1 MQSFLSFLADG
12 WLQLS
17 WWQLT
22 LVILA
27 VTHVTIV
34 SVTVFLHRSQ
44 AHRGLDLHPA
54 LMHFFRFWLWMTTGM
69 VTKEWVAIH
78 RKHHAK
84 CEREGD
90 PHSPVVF
97 GLGQVFFRG
106 AELYRQEA
114 TNPETLKRF
123 GHGTPDDWLERNLYS
138 KYSMLGITIMLGID
152 LFLFGLL
159 GLTVWAIQM
168 AWIPFWAAGVVN
180 GLGHAIGYRNFASPD
195 TSTNVFPWGVIIGGE
210 ELHNNHHAYGT
221 SAKFSSK
228 WYEFDLGWCYISVFK
243 ALGLAKVK
251 KVAPKLR
258 LEPSVASNA
267 PLEGIS
273 LATLQ
278 GVITHRYEILARYA
292 DIIKTTASEE
302 IARLK
307 PQVNK
312 DNPNCSWSL
321 LESCNDWIGR
331 GDDVLA
337 PEQRAELET
346 VAAGDS
352 RLSILVRMQR
362 ELAGIWESSSASSEQ
377 LLSDLR
383 TWCQRAQQ
391 SGIESLEQFALR
403 LRRYAA

>member
-195 TSTNVFPWGVIIGGE
+195 TSTNVFPWGMIIGGE
-210 ELHNNHHAYGT
+210 ELHDNHHAYGT
-221 SAKFSSK
+221 SAKFSSN
-228 WYEFDLGWCYISVFK
+228 WYDCDLGWCYISVCK
-243 ALGLAKVK
+243 ALVLAKVK
-251 KVAPKLR
+251 RVAPKLR
-258 LEPSVASNA
+258 LEASVPSNA

-278 GVITHRYEILARYA
+278 GV
-292 DIIKTTASEE
+292 
-302 IARLK
+302 
-307 PQVNK
+307 
-312 DNPNCSWSL
+312 
-321 LESCNDWIGR
+321 
-331 GDDVLA
+331 
-337 PEQRAELET
+337 
-346 VAAGDS
+346 
-352 RLSILVRMQR
+352 
-362 ELAGIWESSSASSEQ
+362 
-377 LLSDLR
+377 
-383 TWCQRAQQ
+383 
-391 SGIESLEQFALR
+391 
-403 LRRYAA
+403 